1 MEGGERRMEKRRIT
15 ILNSGDITHQF
26 EVDSDTIVKIGDF
39 EIKVSQ
45 FTNINSIDANIKND
59 ISKFFFF
66 KEPKLD

>member
-1 MEGGERRMEKRRIT
+1 MAKRRIT

-26 EVDSDTIVKIGDF
+26 EVDSDAIVKIGDF

-45 FTNINSIDANIKND
+45 FTNINSIDADIKND
-59 ISKFFFF
+59 INKFFLF

>member
-1 MEGGERRMEKRRIT
+1 MEKRRIT

-39 EIKVSQ
+39 KIKVSQ

>member
-1 MEGGERRMEKRRIT
+1 MGKRRIT

-26 EVDSDTIVKIGDF
+26 EIDSDTIVKIGDF